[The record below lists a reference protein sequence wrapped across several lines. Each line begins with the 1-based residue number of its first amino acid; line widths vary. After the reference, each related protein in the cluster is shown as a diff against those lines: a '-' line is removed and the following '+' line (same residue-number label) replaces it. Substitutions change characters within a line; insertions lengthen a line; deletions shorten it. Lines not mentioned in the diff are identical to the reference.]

1 MGGFLF
7 VVTLAAMVGTA
18 GACTFEK
25 RAENAAEAVVAET
38 ESAEVREAERVVAPA
53 LPPEEAALG
62 ALRTFREAMAVGDL
76 SLALALVDRDA
87 TLVDDLVGAAAAD
100 ASRGEV
106 LLELRSVLAQG
117 LELEEESQR
126 VSFLGGVAVV
136 VSRLVLRVADPE
148 APGPVQ
154 EMDGRQL
161 HETVVLVPTDDGWR
175 LRHLHRSL
183 VPESP

>member
-1 MGGFLF
+1 MI
-7 VVTLAAMVGTA
+7 VPPV
-18 GACTFEK
+18 
-25 RAENAAEAVVAET
+25 
-38 ESAEVREAERVVAPA
+38 
-53 LPPEEAALG
+53 PPEEAALN
-62 ALRTFREAMAVGDL
+62 ALRTFREAMALGDL

-117 LELEEESQR
+117 LEVEEQSQR
-126 VSFLGGVAVV
+126 VSLPGGVAVV
-136 VSRLVLRVADPE
+136 VSQLVLRVVDPE
-148 APGPVQ
+148 APDPVQ
-154 EMDGRQL
+154 EMDGRRL